1 MSNPQQQAQNN
12 IDTVQRIL
20 GSELNEINTEAAEI
34 LLRETIILINTIKTL
49 EGWKYGK
56 QY

>member
-1 MSNPQQQAQNN
+1 MSNPQQQAQKN

-34 LLRETIILINTIKTL
+34 LLRETLILINTIKTL
-49 EGWKYGK
+49 EGWKHGK